1 MSGQL
6 VVPPGA
12 RLKTCAWPWQ
22 GTINTM
28 TVILQGNVKEMQWS
42 FVQFMV
48 FIIIYMYLC
57 SSLHFEASQVGSRL
71 KVRRI
76 WNGPAF
82 SSQTSRYKH
91 ILFEHFQFKFH
102 DIPEYPGK
110 SFGFQHLQLKATGS
124 GGETEFAS
132 SRAAYEAFP
141 QKATV
146 DGLICVLATKRL
158 PNGKAS
164 HWQYIYIHILLL
176 FIHILL
182 LLLYNTWYIT

>member
-12 RLKTCAWPWQ
+12 RLKKCAWLWQ

-28 TVILQGNVKEMQWS
+28 IVILQGNVKEMQWS

-48 FIIIYMYLC
+48 FIIIYHMYLC

-82 SSQTSRYKH
+82 SSQTSRY
-91 ILFEHFQFKFH
+91 ILFEHFPFKFH

-110 SFGFQHLQLKATGS
+110 NHSASNTCSSKPQAVAGRRSSHLPVLPMKPSHKRPQWMAW
-124 GGETEFAS
+124 FAS
-132 SRAAYEAFP
+132 WPRKDFQTERHHTD
-141 QKATV
+141 K
-146 DGLICVLATKRL
+146 
-158 PNGKAS
+158 
-164 HWQYIYIHILLL
+164 
-176 FIHILL
+176 LL
-182 LLLYNTWYIT
+182 LLLLLL